1 MPKTKLD
8 DWDVPLVD
16 YYVMEGI
23 DGMMLPTRQAD
34 GLAINVINCR
44 DEPDRQVVALMLYST
59 EQGRGLL
66 MPLSPETVA
75 NISAALAMA
84 CASPDKGELN

>member
-23 DGMMLPTRQAD
+23 DGIMLPTRQAD
-34 GLAINVINCR
+34 GLAVNVINCR
-44 DEPDRQVVALMLYST
+44 DEPDRQVVTIMLYST
-59 EQGRGLL
+59 ELERGLL

-84 CASPDKGELN
+84 SASPDKGELN